1 MKNNTETK
9 IWNATLYLRLS
20 RDDGDKEE
28 SNSITGQR
36 ELLRDF
42 IRNRP
47 ELREYAVRIDDG
59 FTGSN
64 FERPD
69 FKKMMEDVKEGRTNC
84 IIVKDLSRFGRNYLD
99 AGEYIEKIFPFL
111 GVRFIAVNDNYDSLG
126 EKSASD
132 DLVIPFKNLINEAY
146 CRDISVKVRTQLEI
160 KRKSGQ
166 YIGAFAVYGYMKDDT
181 DKNRLVVDEYAA
193 DIVRDIFAWK
203 LDGMSPQ
210 DIAVRLNQSGIR
222 FIAVND
228 GFDTLTAERGADGY
242 LVPLKNLI
250 NEVYSKDISKKSG
263 SALATKQK
271 NGDFIGAW
279 APYGYRKCADDP
291 HKLEPDE
298 ATAPVVRQIFQ
309 WRVDGMSV
317 TRIAKKLNDSG
328 IPSPSAYLYNTGV
341 CKTEK
346 YNGAVWHIQAVKI
359 ILTRQ
364 VYIGHMVQGT
374 KRQSFYESRKQYK
387 KPQEEWV
394 IVENTHEPIIDRDT
408 FEKVQE
414 IMRQRNEEYFEKL
427 GRFSYLETT
436 ENILKGLIYCADCK
450 RPLVRYKNVS
460 HNKKLWYTFICQTHS
475 NDITSCPKKNIREDA
490 LIPML
495 MQAIQTQIEL
505 AADMDE
511 LVRRVNSSPK
521 HRKRTADLQG
531 RLDSAKKTLKRYNN
545 LYDSLYQN
553 YVDKLMT
560 EQEYITLKSRYRAE
574 AEEAERLIEALT
586 RQQAEESEH
595 TPENRFLTAFGS
607 FKGEDTLTKEMA
619 QALIE
624 RVYVDGS
631 SNIEIVFRYRDEY
644 RALCTYLEGK
654 ENGA

>member
-1 MKNNTETK
+1 MARTK
-9 IWNATLYLRLS
+9 RKTNPVIPAMEAPAQAQKQYRTAAYVRLS
-20 RDDGDKEE
+20 VEDSGKPGADTIEGQKNLLLHFIENEKSLSLYGLFCDNGR
-28 SNSITGQR
+28 TGT
-36 ELLRDF
+36 D
-42 IRNRP
+42 
-47 ELREYAVRIDDG
+47 
-59 FTGSN
+59 
-64 FERPD
+64 FERPE
-69 FKKMMEDVKEGRTNC
+69 FEKLMEAVKHGEVDC
-84 IIVKDLSRFGRNYLD
+84 IVVKDLSRFGRNYKETGNYL
-99 AGEYIEKIFPFL
+99 ERIFPFL
-111 GVRFIAVNDNYDSLG
+111 GV
-126 EKSASD
+126 
-132 DLVIPFKNLINEAY
+132 
-146 CRDISVKVRTQLEI
+146 
-160 KRKSGQ
+160 
-166 YIGAFAVYGYMKDDT
+166 
-181 DKNRLVVDEYAA
+181 
-193 DIVRDIFAWK
+193 
-203 LDGMSPQ
+203 
-210 DIAVRLNQSGIR
+210 R

-298 ATAPVVRQIFQ
+298 ATAPIVRQIFQ

-346 YNGAVWHIQAVKI
+346 YNGAIWHIQAVKI

-374 KRQSFYESRKQYK
+374 KRQSFYENRRQYK

-531 RLDSAKKTLKRYNN
+531 RLDSAKKALKRYNN

-607 FKGEDTLTKEMA
+607 FKGENTLTKEMA
-619 QALIE
+619 QALID
-624 RVYVDGS
+624 RVYVDGN
-631 SNIEIVFRYRDEY
+631 SNIETVFRYRDEY